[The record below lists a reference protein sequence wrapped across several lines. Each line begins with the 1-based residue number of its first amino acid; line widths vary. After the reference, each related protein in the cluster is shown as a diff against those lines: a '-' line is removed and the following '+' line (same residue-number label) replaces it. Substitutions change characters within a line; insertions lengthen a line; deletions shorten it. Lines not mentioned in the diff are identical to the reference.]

1 LITLLK
7 QCMAW
12 VTASNR
18 VPSQTFK
25 DIHWRLLLAYVMAMT
40 TIFGVSAV
48 TVYIFI
54 YESRNQQL
62 NSQLQTLVQAAAPS
76 LDTVKTKG
84 RQSLD
89 KGLPWRDLFSN
100 QEQGLEWFNAD
111 GKLLAREGKHFPTI
125 PLAKGLQSSHVGGS
139 PVVQYQD
146 QIRIMTIAVYTHAP
160 DNKTLQLQGYL
171 RASQSTQGLEAWL
184 NQLQMGL
191 ALGGIIAL
199 LLASISSLYLTRQAV
214 KPVRLSFQ
222 RLTRFAADASHEL
235 RNPLTRISIASE
247 IMLSHPENLKPADL
261 KKLAHIT
268 TAVEQMRRLIDDVL
282 FLAQTDATYLPLSK
296 QKDSTVCIDEL
307 LRILIERFEPQA
319 HAKGVDFEDQLLT
332 NVVIKGSATELE
344 RLFSNLLENA
354 IKYTSAE
361 GKITLKMHKS
371 KKNIVVSVNDTG
383 IGIPRQYSPFIFQRF
398 WRSEQARSQEQ
409 DGFGLGLAI
418 AQTIAKQHGGEI
430 TVKSQ
435 VGVGTCFQVHLP
447 LATSTIGTN

>member
-1 LITLLK
+1 MTLLK

-18 VPSQTFK
+18 IRSQTFK
-25 DIHWRLLLAYVMAMT
+25 DIHWRLLLAYMMAMT
-40 TIFGVSAV
+40 AIFGVSAV

-62 NSQLQTLVQAAAPS
+62 NSELRTLVQAAAPS
-76 LDTVKTKG
+76 LDMVKTKG

-100 QEQGLEWFNAD
+100 HEQSLEWFDAD
-111 GKLLAREGKHFPTI
+111 GKLLAREGSHFPTI
-125 PLAKGLQSSHVGGS
+125 PLARSLRSSNVEGS
-139 PVVQYQD
+139 PVLQYRD
-146 QIRIMTIAVYTHAP
+146 KIRIMTLTVYTHAP
-160 DNKTLQLQGYL
+160 DKNTLQLQGYL
-171 RASQSTQGLEAWL
+171 RGSQSTKGLEAWL
-184 NQLQMGL
+184 NQLQLGL
-191 ALGGIIAL
+191 GLGGIIAL

-247 IMLSHPENLKPADL
+247 IMLSHPEHLKPADI

-268 TAVEQMRRLIDDVL
+268 TATEQMRRLIDDVL

-296 QKDSTVCIDEL
+296 QKDVTVCIDEL

-319 HAKGVDFEDQLLT
+319 HAKGVYFQAQLLT
-332 NVVIKGSATELE
+332 NVVIRGSATELE

-354 IKYTSAE
+354 VKYTDAE
-361 GKITLKMHKS
+361 GKITLAMHKC
-371 KKNIVVSVNDTG
+371 KQNIVVSVDDTG
-383 IGIPRQYSPFIFQRF
+383 IGIPRQYSTFIFQRF
-398 WRSEQARSQEQ
+398 WRAEQARSQDQ

-430 TVKSQ
+430 TVSSQ
-435 VGVGTCFQVHLP
+435 LGVGSSFQVHLP
-447 LATSTIGTN
+447 LPTSSIAIT